1 MQDVER
7 EDLFLSTKLTLL
19 IEQNKSLQRRLKE
32 LAVQKAELVA
42 EINNLRHLAISRRIK
57 LEFIVYQSSGDLG
70 DDIRQKRSML
80 ADATNKL
87 DTTLMEETHLAA
99 RIQSFENKKRDNTQT
114 LVQMRADYSSLQ
126 EKSASEEASVIGI
139 RLKTLVTEQSTRI
152 ERFFSLKKRIAEIK
166 LGDIMDDI
174 EREKGLWFNA
184 LKKVGGK

>member
-1 MQDVER
+1 
-7 EDLFLSTKLTLL
+7 
-19 IEQNKSLQRRLKE
+19 
-32 LAVQKAELVA
+32 
-42 EINNLRHLAISRRIK
+42 
-57 LEFIVYQSSGDLG
+57 
-70 DDIRQKRSML
+70 ML

-99 RIQSFENKKRDNTQT
+99 RIQVFENKKRDNTQT

-184 LKKVGGK
+184 LKKFGGK